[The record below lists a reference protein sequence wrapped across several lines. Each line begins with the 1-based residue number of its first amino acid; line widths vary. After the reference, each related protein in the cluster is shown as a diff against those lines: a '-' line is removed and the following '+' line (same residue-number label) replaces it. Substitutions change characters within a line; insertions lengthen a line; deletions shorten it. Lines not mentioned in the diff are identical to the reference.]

1 MMSVVPSLIRSF
13 FAATALLFTAQTA
26 VLAHAALEQDR
37 AHANST
43 YKAVIKIGHG
53 CEHTATTGLTVL
65 IPDGVIAVKPMPKA
79 GWTLATQTKA
89 YAKPYDYFHSTL
101 TEGVREITWAGG
113 NLPDTYYDEF
123 TFQAFIAKDVPAD
136 TKLFFPVV
144 QSCEKGRHDWVEI
157 PTVNQNPHD
166 LKSPAPSLLVVD
178 AQVATPQSVKSG
190 GMIITA
196 ARSRVTPAGAP
207 VAGGYLTITNGGQQD
222 DRLVS
227 ASIEIADKTEIHE
240 MATKDGVMTMRT
252 LPDGLVIK
260 PGETI
265 ELKPGSFH
273 LMFLKPK
280 RPLVEGEVLRGQLAF
295 EKAGPVSV
303 EFKVEGMGGNRAA
316 PSPGGG
322 GGHAGHVH

>member
-113 NLPDTYYDEF
+113 NLPDAYYDEF

-144 QSCEKGRHDWVEI
+144 QS
-157 PTVNQNPHD
+157 
-166 LKSPAPSLLVVD
+166 PAPSLLVVA
-178 AQVATPQSVKSG
+178 AQVATPQSVKAG